1 MRTKNVKERVF
12 SAVLLN
18 YVSKKTKQPFL
29 NGSIDP
35 PITNL
40 CLLHENFTK
49 ANASD
54 WDSGTRRLRNS
65 ERDFKYSVSHSQSPS
80 GRFIFHVREV
90 NELVH
95 LLKV

>member
-1 MRTKNVKERVF
+1 MAAQTHPSQICACCMR
-12 SAVLLN
+12 
-18 YVSKKTKQPFL
+18 
-29 NGSIDP
+29 I
-35 PITNL
+35 
-40 CLLHENFTK
+40 CTK

-80 GRFIFHVREV
+80 GRLIFHVREV